1 MTAPTRVRT
10 AVHAPAGV
18 DIDDTDKS
26 IVRALQGD
34 GRMPYSH
41 LAPLVGLSEA
51 AVRQRVN
58 RLIERGVMQIVAVTD
73 PAKVGLGYQAMIGIT
88 VDGDITEAAERLAD
102 FDGFEYVVVVAG
114 RYDIVVEVV
123 CADADA
129 LLRLVNDHVRS
140 VPGIR
145 TSEILTYLKLVKQT
159 YDWGTG

>member
-1 MTAPTRVRT
+1 
-10 AVHAPAGV
+10 
-18 DIDDTDKS
+18 
-26 IVRALQGD
+26 
-34 GRMPYSH
+34 
-41 LAPLVGLSEA
+41 
-51 AVRQRVN
+51 
-58 RLIERGVMQIVAVTD
+58 MQIVAVTD

-88 VDGDITEAAERLAD
+88 VDGDITAVAERLAA
-102 FDGFEYVVVVAG
+102 FDVFEYVVVVAG

-129 LLRLVNDHVRS
+129 LLRLVNEQVRT

>member
-1 MTAPTRVRT
+1 MRERNITPRA
-10 AVHAPAGV
+10 AGGE
-18 DIDDTDKS
+18 IDDTDKS

-41 LAPLVGLSEA
+41 LGPLVGLSEA

-58 RLIERGVMQIVAVTD
+58 RLLERGIMQIVAVTD

-88 VDGDITEAAERLAD
+88 VDGDITEAADRLAA

-129 LLRLVNDHVRS
+129 LLQVVNDQVRI
-140 VPGIR
+140 VPGVR